1 MKAQRAKEPFETPGL
16 VICAVALPE
25 FILQC
30 GAANTFQ
37 LQDTS
42 VLIVSVKCDTNSR
55 SEMAQQRDL
64 PESLAWRAIGRL
76 EAGQSQ
82 REVANAIGVAQSVIS
97 RLWTRFQT
105 TGNVRRRPGQGRPRA
120 TTARD
125 DRYLLLTTRRNRRQN
140 ATLLQRAFRTAT
152 GRTISTQTVRNR
164 LREGGLYARRPMV
177 CVPLTAR
184 HRVDR
189 RLWAEEHRGWGR
201 NEWGNVLFSDES
213 RFSVEPDNRRVFIW
227 RECGTRNN
235 PMFVR
240 ERSQYHGGG
249 LMVWAGISIGGR
261 TELHII
267 RNGSLTAL
275 RYRDEILQ
283 PLVRLYA
290 GAIGDSF
297 LFMDDNARP
306 HRARLVDEMLE
317 AEGIARMKW
326 PACSPD
332 LNPIEHAWDMLGRRI
347 AARPVPPTTIPELEV
362 ALLDEWHNIPQELID
377 NLIDSM
383 PRRCEAVLAVRG
395 DHTPY

>member
-1 MKAQRAKEPFETPGL
+1 MKAQRTKKPFETPGH
-16 VICAVALPE
+16 VICDVALPE

-42 VLIVSVKCDTNSR
+42 VPIVSVKCDTNSR

-189 RLWAEEHRGWGR
+189 RLW
-201 NEWGNVLFSDES
+201 V
-213 RFSVEPDNRRVFIW
+213 
-227 RECGTRNN
+227 GT
-235 PMFVR
+235 
-240 ERSQYHGGG
+240 Q
-249 LMVWAGISIGGR
+249 
-261 TELHII
+261 
-267 RNGSLTAL
+267 
-275 RYRDEILQ
+275 
-283 PLVRLYA
+283 
-290 GAIGDSF
+290 
-297 LFMDDNARP
+297 
-306 HRARLVDEMLE
+306 
-317 AEGIARMKW
+317 
-326 PACSPD
+326 
-332 LNPIEHAWDMLGRRI
+332 
-347 AARPVPPTTIPELEV
+347 
-362 ALLDEWHNIPQELID
+362 
-377 NLIDSM
+377 
-383 PRRCEAVLAVRG
+383 
-395 DHTPY
+395 